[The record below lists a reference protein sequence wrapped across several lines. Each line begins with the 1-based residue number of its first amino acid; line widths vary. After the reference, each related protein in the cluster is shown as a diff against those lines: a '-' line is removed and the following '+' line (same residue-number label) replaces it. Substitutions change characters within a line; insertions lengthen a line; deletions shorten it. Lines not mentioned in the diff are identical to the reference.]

1 MKSIQEIKNIKELK
15 IESETPDGGC
25 GIIKIPASNKKGY
38 KKASVVWSCGMGWE
52 HVSVAIFTGAVPT
65 WNDMCWLKDQFFTD
79 EEAVVEYHPRKS
91 KYVNIKENCLH
102 LWRPTIVDLPEPPV
116 ICV

>member
-1 MKSIQEIKNIKELK
+1 MKSIQEIKNIKTLK
-15 IESETPDGGC
+15 IEYETPDGGA
-25 GIIKIPASNKKGY
+25 GYIKIPASNKKGY
-38 KKASVVWSCGMGWE
+38 KKASVIWSNGMGWE
-52 HVSVAIFTGAVPT
+52 HVSVSICTGGIPT
-65 WNDMCWLKDQFFTD
+65 WNDMCWLKDQFFHED
-79 EEAVVEYHPRKS
+79 EAVVQFHPRKS